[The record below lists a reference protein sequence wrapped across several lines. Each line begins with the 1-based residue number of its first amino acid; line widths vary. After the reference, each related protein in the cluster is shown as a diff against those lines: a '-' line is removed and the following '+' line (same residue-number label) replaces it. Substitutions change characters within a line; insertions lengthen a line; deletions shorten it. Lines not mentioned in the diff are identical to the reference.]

1 MKISKISRDVSR
13 DFENYIFGKFLSNVY
28 SQYSSF
34 SRELFF
40 LTLKTT
46 FLFFFFFE
54 NFSSPRINRTTRPTA
69 FYRSSKFCRRYRG
82 SIMRK
87 PARIYESNIRR
98 THSQTARRRNKA
110 FRTVALLYW
119 SNSLSLS
126 LSLSLLLLLAILS
139 HKTSYPFLSCRWTR
153 KKKKKKRDERSHPPS
168 PPPPLVG
175 DIYLVN
181 LSISNEVS

>member
-13 DFENYIFGKFLSNVY
+13 DFENRILASFYRMFIRNILRFLAK
-28 SQYSSF
+28 
-34 SRELFF
+34 
-40 LTLKTT
+40 KTT
-46 FLFFFFFE
+46 FLFFFFE

-98 THSQTARRRNKA
+98 THSQTAHCRRNKA

-119 SNSLSLS
+119 SNSLSFS
-126 LSLSLLLLLAILS
+126 LSLCFFCS
-139 HKTSYPFLSCRWTR
+139 PFFLIKLHTPFYWTR
-153 KKKKKKRDERSHPPS
+153 KKKKKKGKKKKRDERSHPPS
-168 PPPPLVG
+168 PPPPPLVG

>member
-34 SRELFF
+34 ARELFS

-46 FLFFFFFE
+46 FLFFFFE

-98 THSQTARRRNKA
+98 THSQTAHCRRNKA

-119 SNSLSLS
+119 SNSLSFS
-126 LSLSLLLLLAILS
+126 LSLSLCFFCSPFFLIKLHTPFYRAVGRGKRKRKNGTREVIHHHHHHPLSGIYIL
-139 HKTSYPFLSCRWTR
+139 
-153 KKKKKKRDERSHPPS
+153 
-168 PPPPLVG
+168 
-175 DIYLVN
+175 
-181 LSISNEVS
+181 

>member
-34 SRELFF
+34 ARELFS

-46 FLFFFFFE
+46 FLFFFFE

-98 THSQTARRRNKA
+98 THSQTAHCRRNKA

-119 SNSLSLS
+119 SNSLSFS
-126 LSLSLLLLLAILS
+126 LSLCFFCSPFFLIKLHTPFYRAVGRGKRKRKNGTREVIHHHHHHPLSGIYIL
-139 HKTSYPFLSCRWTR
+139 
-153 KKKKKKRDERSHPPS
+153 
-168 PPPPLVG
+168 
-175 DIYLVN
+175 
-181 LSISNEVS
+181 